1 MPLDVHWRA
10 RLVFLGLLGAATVGG
25 WYFLFPG
32 NRVLYEIDTH
42 ASVSGLTAGAPV
54 EMHGVEVGTVRRIK
68 LTDPRTV
75 RLVLSID
82 RDTPVTQATTAI
94 LTARGLVARGF
105 MGYVYIAL
113 ENSGVDERP
122 LPPHPGHGYPIITMA
137 EPQIETL
144 DTTAVAAIQELRGL
158 THLLENLLDPS
169 MVSSL
174 KDTVHDAGELLA
186 LLITNQ
192 GRLRSLIANIERDTG
207 QIGLLLDEKTVTSLK
222 QSADGLQEVVA
233 TLATN
238 SRTMTALMSN
248 AEQDS
253 RDLKPLLN
261 GTGSA
266 VRQLRTELLPQLYRA
281 VGDLDRLTHAI
292 RPLASRAD
300 RDPAILLRGTE
311 VAPGP
316 GER

>member
-25 WYFLFPG
+25 WYFLSPG

-42 ASVSGLTAGAPV
+42 DSVSGLTEGAPV

-68 LTDPRTV
+68 LIDFRTA

-82 RDTPVTQATTAI
+82 RNTPVTRATTAV
-94 LTARGLVARGF
+94 LTARGLAARGF

-113 ENSGVDERP
+113 ENSGTDERLLAP
-122 LPPHPGHGYPIITMA
+122 DPSRHYPIIAMA
-137 EPQIETL
+137 APQIETV
-144 DTTAVAAIQELRGL
+144 DTTAVAAIQEVRAL
-158 THLLENLLDPS
+158 THLLETLLDPS
-169 MVSSL
+169 MISSL
-174 KDTVHDAGELLA
+174 KDTVQDARELLA

-192 GRLRSLIANIERDTG
+192 GRLESLLANIERDTG

-222 QSADGLQEVVA
+222 QSAAGLEDVIA

-238 SRTMTALMSN
+238 SRTLSALMSN

-261 GTGSA
+261 GAGSA
-266 VRQLRTELLPQLYRA
+266 VRQLRTELLPQLYQA
-281 VGDLDRLTHAI
+281 VGDLDRLTHAA
-292 RPLASRAD
+292 RPLATRAG
-300 RDPAILLRGTE
+300 RDPSSLLRGTE
-311 VAPGP
+311 VPPGP